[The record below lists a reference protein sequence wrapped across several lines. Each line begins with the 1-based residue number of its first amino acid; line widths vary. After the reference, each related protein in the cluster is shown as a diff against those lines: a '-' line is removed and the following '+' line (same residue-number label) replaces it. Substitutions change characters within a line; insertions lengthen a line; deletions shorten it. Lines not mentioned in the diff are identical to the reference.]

1 MKSTDSEI
9 KQHLSVLI
17 GLPLSIA
24 RRAAD
29 MLNLQFGSV
38 REIDMKLGKSVGKK
52 GTVGEFALHVQCPWR
67 IDSPDKIIT
76 GRGDLFRIAETGEP
90 FDSDDNTCYKFGMSL
105 QDKKIGDLLQ
115 DFDPIIGSYANVTK
129 SLIVEA
135 VDADNFGGVIIYLFG
150 GYRLVLFPSGSVGED
165 WRLLQPG
172 TSEKHVVVSGSLIE
186 FE

>member
-1 MKSTDSEI
+1 MISIGSQI

-38 REIDMKLGKSVGKK
+38 REIDIKLGKRVGKK

-67 IDSPDKIIT
+67 IDGPDKIVT
-76 GRGDLFRIAETGEP
+76 GRWDLFRTAETGES
-90 FDSDDNTCYKFGMSL
+90 FDSDDNTCYEFGMSL
-105 QDKKIGDLLQ
+105 QDKKIGELLQ
-115 DFDPIIGSYANVTK
+115 GFEPITGSYANVTN
-129 SLIVEA
+129 SLIVET
-135 VDADNFGGVIIYLFG
+135 VDADNFGGATICLSG
-150 GYRLVLFPSGSVGED
+150 GYRLVLFPSGSMGEA
-165 WRLLQPG
+165 WRLFQPG
-172 TSEKHVVVSGSLIE
+172 TSEKHVVVSGSLVE